1 MFISHF
7 NARILHFV
15 RFVSFVVL
23 PSFDSLI
30 LLYESLVQID
40 ARLERKLTVYFDTK
54 FDSIIKHNQN
64 IS

>member
-1 MFISHF
+1 MRVFYIS
-7 NARILHFV
+7 
-15 RFVSFVVL
+15 FVSFRCVVL

-40 ARLERKLTVYFDTK
+40 ARLEPKLTVYFDTK

-64 IS
+64 FS